1 MSKYYFVGDIH
12 LHDVNPRSRIDNYPQ
27 ALLDKL
33 KDVFNK
39 ASLNNIKAI
48 FFLGDI
54 FHKPSGL
61 STRYLNN
68 VIETFQQSPC
78 PCYTIIG
85 NHDIPFNRVE
95 DVDNTSLGI
104 LFKSKAL
111 QHLNKYD
118 VAPGI
123 SIFGYDYNTDITYI
137 EKPSDC
143 KLGICLSHSYGEDV
157 AFGDPEGKAEYFKWS
172 KPNNNPFDVYILGHD
187 HSSHDLIKVY
197 DGKSWVAR
205 FGALARVTS
214 ASSDTQREI
223 NILEIDFNE
232 ENCTFNINN
241 VKINY
246 TPAVECFSQ
255 QSLDK
260 PLNKNIDLSGSL
272 EDVLS
277 GLNFSIQSNI
287 FDVIDSMDLDPKI
300 IEILETY
307 LRNNFITRKTDS
319 SV

>member
-1 MSKYYFVGDIH
+1 MSKYYFVGDLH
-12 LHDVNPRSRIDNYPQ
+12 LHDVNPRSRIDNYPI
-27 ALLDKL
+27 ALLNKL
-33 KDVFNK
+33 KNIFHNAKIND
-39 ASLNNIKAI
+39 IKAI

-61 STRYLNN
+61 STRYLNS

-111 QHLNKYD
+111 MHLDRYD
-118 VAPGI
+118 VTSDI
-123 SIFGYDYNTDITYI
+123 SIFGYDYNTDISYI
-137 EKPSDC
+137 EKPSNC

-157 AFGDPEGKAEYFKWS
+157 SFGDAEGKAEYFKWS
-172 KPNNNPFDVYILGHD
+172 KPNNNPFDLYVLGHD
-187 HSSHDLIKVY
+187 HSDHNLMKIY
-197 DGKSWVAR
+197 DGRSWLAR
-205 FGALARVTS
+205 FGALTRITS
-214 ASSDTQREI
+214 ATSDTQREI
-223 NILEIDFNE
+223 SILEVDFNE
-232 ENCTFNINN
+232 EECLFETKGVS
-241 VKINY
+241 VKY
-246 TPAVECFSQ
+246 TPAIECFSQ

-260 PLNKNIDLSGSL
+260 PMNRNIDLSGSL
-272 EDVLS
+272 EDVLA

-300 IEILETY
+300 IDILETY
-307 LRNNFITRKTDS
+307 LRNNFITRKQD
-319 SV
+319 

>member
-1 MSKYYFVGDIH
+1 MSKYYFVGDLH
-12 LHDVNPRSRIDNYPQ
+12 LHDVNPRSRIDNYPI

-33 KDVFNK
+33 KNIFHNAKIND
-39 ASLNNIKAI
+39 IKAI

-61 STRYLNN
+61 STRYLNS

-111 QHLNKYD
+111 MHLDRYD
-118 VAPGI
+118 VTSDI
-123 SIFGYDYNTDITYI
+123 SIFGYDYNTDISYI
-137 EKPSDC
+137 EKPSNC

-157 AFGDPEGKAEYFKWS
+157 SFGDAEGKAEYFKWS
-172 KPNNNPFDVYILGHD
+172 KPNNNPFDLYVLGHD
-187 HSSHDLIKVY
+187 HSDHNLMKIY
-197 DGKSWVAR
+197 DGRSWLAR
-205 FGALARVTS
+205 FGALTRITS
-214 ASSDTQREI
+214 ATSDTQREI
-223 NILEIDFNE
+223 SILEVDFNE
-232 ENCTFNINN
+232 EECLFETKGVS
-241 VKINY
+241 VKY
-246 TPAVECFSQ
+246 TPAIECFSQ

-260 PLNKNIDLSGSL
+260 PMNRNIDLSGSL
-272 EDVLS
+272 EDVLA

-300 IEILETY
+300 IDILETY
-307 LRNNFITRKTDS
+307 LRNNFITRKQD
-319 SV
+319 